1 MERRHRNLS
10 DSRDVADLIMVV
22 VVDENSFFSGT
33 LARRPN
39 GTYDVPEGLI
49 ALPANT
55 PLPDRVPARWTG
67 KGWDYSA
74 ATTLL
79 TPEPDLALVRKHE
92 KQRLRERLD
101 EIVSPIRD
109 AYPKTEV
116 QTWDQQAAEA
126 EALIAD
132 ATSPAPMIRSIAQ
145 ALGQDPVAHE
155 AFASR
160 AFEPMQGLAPASAV
174 SSPLNSPTPCQ
185 SIAQEHGLEEAC
197 LPVERSGL
205 QERHMSRS
213 GGGRE
218 SRKIASFHQSQ

>member
-1 MERRHRNLS
+1 
-10 DSRDVADLIMVV
+10 MVIV
-22 VVDENSFFSGT
+22 IDENSLFSGT

-39 GTYDVPEGLI
+39 GTYDAPEGLI

-145 ALGQDPVAHE
+145 ALGQDPVAY
-155 AFASR
+155 AQAVKAKADAYRALGAAVVAARQTGDTAIDAASTQD
-160 AFEPMQGLAPASAV
+160 EASAAVDTAV
-174 SSPLNSPTPCQ
+174 SQL
-185 SIAQEHGLEEAC
+185 IAVVG
-197 LPVERSGL
+197 
-205 QERHMSRS
+205 
-213 GGGRE
+213 
-218 SRKIASFHQSQ
+218 K